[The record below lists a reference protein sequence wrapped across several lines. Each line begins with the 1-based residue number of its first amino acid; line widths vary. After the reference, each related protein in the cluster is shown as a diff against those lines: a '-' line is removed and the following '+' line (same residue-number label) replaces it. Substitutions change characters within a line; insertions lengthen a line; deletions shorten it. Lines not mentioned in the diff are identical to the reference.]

1 MSVDLAKMVR
11 LAKSKN
17 LERLV
22 IENNNKL
29 EIVAS
34 FYATWL
40 DLDRTV
46 LYSDPVVTNLGARE
60 L

>member
-1 MSVDLAKMVR
+1 MVR

-46 LYSDPVVTNLGARE
+46 LYSDPVVTNMGARE